1 MHHPDDLENVPLS
14 REKTNPTRKR
24 RQRRSKTV
32 TTPVNEEVLL
42 PSKARKKKATSS
54 SSSGHDNG
62 PINPSPTPSKEDEV
76 AGKLQIKG

>member
-14 REKTNPTRKR
+14 REKDEDTNPTRKR

-54 SSSGHDNG
+54 LSSGHDNG
-62 PINPSPTPSKEDEV
+62 PIHPSPTPSKEDEV
-76 AGKLQIKG
+76 SGKC

>member
-14 REKTNPTRKR
+14 REKDEDTNPTRKR

-62 PINPSPTPSKEDEV
+62 PIHPSPTPSKEDEI
-76 AGKLQIKG
+76 AGKC